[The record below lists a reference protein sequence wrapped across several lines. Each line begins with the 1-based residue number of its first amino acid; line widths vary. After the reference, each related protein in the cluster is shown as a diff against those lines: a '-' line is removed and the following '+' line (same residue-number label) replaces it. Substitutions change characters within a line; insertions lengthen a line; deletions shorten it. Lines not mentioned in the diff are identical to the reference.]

1 MSGDMMST
9 VTNKRRCEA
18 VPADDVD
25 IKEEP
30 SNPKTPPLE
39 LEVYQAAG
47 PVHASDVSASLQA
60 HAFGSSKNKDIGTR
74 KPTDCDQMFRAISVK
89 NAWVFDAKKV
99 LSKSRPSVLANVP
112 SRMTFVDWHGQ
123 CFDSTTYVD
132 RPRCHFAAL
141 KKRRNKKAQTQTIA
155 LTRPALEKRCIRM
168 IDFVC
173 RALSSPQ
180 TFSAFQVPITK
191 VVAGMGG
198 VRRFL
203 EGVFNFVYIIFDASS
218 LAITE
223 RSLRLRRL
231 SEVVQ
236 GKLLECATMLRA
248 VSFVDVACL
257 FNAQVP
263 SMSTENRELGYHIYF

>member
-1 MSGDMMST
+1 MRTVTSTADAVARRHRGCLEHQGGSSTLTTFWRGPLWVPGTGTERFTNENVADNNVAAGRCRHVATTNRWRPRDGAAVNLERSEAFARYPSEKTTATNTSGLQKVMSGDMMST

-39 LEVYQAAG
+39 LKVYQAAG

-74 KPTDCDQMFRAISVK
+74 KPTDCGQMFRAISVK
-89 NAWVFDAKKV
+89 NSWVFDAKKV

-132 RPRCHFAAL
+132 WPRC
-141 KKRRNKKAQTQTIA
+141 
-155 LTRPALEKRCIRM
+155 
-168 IDFVC
+168 
-173 RALSSPQ
+173 LSSTQLPPN
-180 TFSAFQVPITK
+180 FLSLPSAQYE
-191 VVAGMGG
+191 GCGWDGG
-198 VRRFL
+198 
-203 EGVFNFVYIIFDASS
+203 
-218 LAITE
+218 
-223 RSLRLRRL
+223 
-231 SEVVQ
+231 
-236 GKLLECATMLRA
+236 
-248 VSFVDVACL
+248 
-257 FNAQVP
+257 
-263 SMSTENRELGYHIYF
+263 REKIPRGSI